1 MRGGE
6 SSPLTLCQ
14 GVLYYTE
21 MYCTVL
27 RCTALYC
34 TVARRARTLIE
45 RHNSSQPLFLYVAY
59 QAAHGPIVRPPDKYL
74 DMYSAQVKP
83 KPHSRIFVIM
93 THCNDFCD

>member
-14 GVLYYTE
+14 GVLYY
-21 MYCTVL
+21 CTVL

-34 TVARRARTLIE
+34 TVVRRARTLIE

-59 QAAHGPIVRPPDKYL
+59 QAAHGPIMRPPDKYL

-83 KPHSRIFVIM
+83 KPCTRIFVIM
-93 THCNDFCD
+93 THCNDYCD